1 MRRIAGV
8 IIFVLGVLLLSLA
21 VLKTVPGLTPQ
32 TGIFGVLIGAVAFGL
47 SFIKRAEPGQAAPP
61 PLSPFE
67 RVTGTFFE
75 PARIFEN
82 LRWHP
87 RWLAAFV
94 TIAISAAIYNVAFV
108 QRLTPEVVVLA
119 PIERTIEGG
128 WIPADRAEQVKEEA
142 REAARAPV
150 TRITGPL
157 TEIGG
162 IFLFMVFLAAL
173 LLLLALIFGGRLNFW
188 QALCVAMYS
197 SMPVIVI
204 EKLLSLILLYI
215 KSPEDIDPI
224 KGGRTLVKADLSI
237 LFSPAA
243 HPYLYV
249 IGSFLGLLTIY
260 GLWLE
265 ATGLRHTGEKI
276 SSASAWTIVLILW
289 TIGLIFAV
297 SAAALFPTFVT

>member
-1 MRRIAGV
+1 MRRIVGV
-8 IIFVLGVLLLSLA
+8 VIFVIGVLLIALGA
-21 VLKTVPGLTPQ
+21 LKILPGVTQ
-32 TGIFGVLIGAVAFGL
+32 TGIFGVLIGAVAFGI
-47 SFIKRAEPGQAAPP
+47 SFIKRSEPGPAAPP
-61 PLSPFE
+61 PLSPVE
-67 RVTGTFFE
+67 RVTGIFFE

-94 TIAISAAIYNVAFV
+94 TIAICAAIYHVAFV
-108 QRLTPEVVVLA
+108 QRLTPEVIALA
-119 PIERTIEGG
+119 PIEKTIEGG
-128 WIPADRAEQVKEEA
+128 WIPAERAEQVKDEA
-142 REAARAPV
+142 REAARSPV

-197 SMPVIVI
+197 SMPIIVI

-237 LFSPAA
+237 LFSATA
-243 HPYLYV
+243 HPYFYV
-249 IGSFLGLLTIY
+249 LGGFLGLLTIY

-276 SSASAWTIVLILW
+276 SSASAWTIALILW
-289 TIGLIFAV
+289 TIGLIFALA
-297 SAAALFPTFVT
+297 AAALFPTFVT

>member
-1 MRRIAGV
+1 MRRIVGVVLFAVGV
-8 IIFVLGVLLLSLA
+8 ILIVLGALKIFPGVL
-21 VLKTVPGLTPQ
+21 Q
-32 TGIFGVLIGAVAFGL
+32 TGIFAVVIGAVAFGL
-47 SFIKRAEPGQAAPP
+47 SFIKRPEPGPQAPP

-67 RVTGTFFE
+67 RVTGIFFE
-75 PARIFEN
+75 PTRIFQN

-94 TIAISAAIYNVAFV
+94 VISICAVIYHVAFV
-108 QRLTPEVVVLA
+108 QRLTPEVIALA
-119 PIERTIEGG
+119 PIEKTIEGG
-128 WIPADRAEQVKEEA
+128 WIPADKAEQVKEEG
-142 REAARAPV
+142 REAARSPV

-173 LLLLALIFGGRLNFW
+173 LLLLGLIFGGRLNLW
-188 QALCVAMYS
+188 QALCIAMYS
-197 SMPVIVI
+197 SMPIIVI
-204 EKLLSLILLYI
+204 DKLLSLILLYI
-215 KSPEDIDPI
+215 KAPEDIDPI

-249 IGSFLGLLTIY
+249 LGGFLGLLTLY

-276 SSASAWTIVLILW
+276 SSASAWTIALILW
-289 TIGLIFAV
+289 FIGLVFALA
-297 SAAALFPTFVT
+297 AAALFPTFVT

>member
-1 MRRIAGV
+1 MRRIVGV
-8 IIFVLGVLLLSLA
+8 VIFVIGVLLIALGA
-21 VLKTVPGLTPQ
+21 LKIFPGVMQ
-32 TGIFGVLIGAVAFGL
+32 TGIFGVLIGAVAFGI
-47 SFIKRAEPGQAAPP
+47 SFIKRPEPGPAAPP
-61 PLSPFE
+61 PLSPVE

-94 TIAISAAIYNVAFV
+94 TIAICAAIYHVAFV
-108 QRLTPEVVVLA
+108 QRLTPEVIALA
-119 PIERTIEGG
+119 PIEKTIEGG
-128 WIPADRAEQVKEEA
+128 WIPADRAEQVKDDA
-142 REAARAPV
+142 REAARSPV

-197 SMPVIVI
+197 SMPIFVI
-204 EKLLSLILLYI
+204 EKLLSLLLLYI

-224 KGGRTLVKADLSI
+224 RGGRTLVKADLSI
-237 LFSPAA
+237 LFSPTA
-243 HPYLYV
+243 HPYFYV
-249 IGSFLGLLTIY
+249 LGGFLGLLTLY

-289 TIGLIFAV
+289 TIGLVFAL

>member
-1 MRRIAGV
+1 MRRIVGV
-8 IIFVLGVLLLSLA
+8 VIFVIGVLLIALGA
-21 VLKTVPGLTPQ
+21 LKILPGVMQ

-47 SFIKRAEPGQAAPP
+47 SFIKRPEPGPDAPP
-61 PLSPFE
+61 PLSPVE
-67 RVTGTFFE
+67 RITGAFFE
-75 PARIFEN
+75 PARVFEN
-82 LRWHP
+82 LRWHT
-87 RWLAAFV
+87 RWVAAFV
-94 TIAISAAIYNVAFV
+94 TIAICAAIYHVAFV
-108 QRLTPEVVVLA
+108 QRLTPEVIALA
-119 PIERTIEGG
+119 PIEKTIEGG
-128 WIPADRAEQVKEEA
+128 WIPADRAEQVKDDA
-142 REAARAPV
+142 REAARSPV

-197 SMPVIVI
+197 TMPIIVI

-215 KSPEDIDPI
+215 KSADDIDPI

-237 LFSPAA
+237 LFSPTA

-249 IGSFLGLLTIY
+249 LGGFLGLLTIY

-265 ATGLRHTGEKI
+265 ATGLRYTGEKI

-289 TIGLIFAV
+289 TIGLIFAL